1 MKSSSCTGS
10 AARRGCLPPATGL
23 GSVPFVRI
31 LPIFAGYQGLVVLEY
46 CHDKY
51 LDFNTEIAA
60 ETRMLLNR
68 FVDGFS
74 RE

>member
-1 MKSSSCTGS
+1 
-10 AARRGCLPPATGL
+10 
-23 GSVPFVRI
+23 
-31 LPIFAGYQGLVVLEY
+31 VVLEY
-46 CHDKY
+46 CHDKH

-68 FVDGFS
+68 FVGGFS

>member
-1 MKSSSCTGS
+1 M
-10 AARRGCLPPATGL
+10 
-23 GSVPFVRI
+23 RI